1 MKCQCIDCSNGNPS
15 NTYSEQHRHEC
26 EVREIAKKPG
36 INIKEYLDGIQTK
49 RGYAA
54 YKKLRDDVEI
64 EYRRIRSA
72 K

>member
-1 MKCQCIDCSNGNPS
+1 MKCQCIDCSDNPS
-15 NTYSEQHRHEC
+15 NTYSEQYRHEC

-36 INIKEYLDGIQTK
+36 REIKEYLSGVEIK

-64 EYRRIRSA
+64 EYRRIRS